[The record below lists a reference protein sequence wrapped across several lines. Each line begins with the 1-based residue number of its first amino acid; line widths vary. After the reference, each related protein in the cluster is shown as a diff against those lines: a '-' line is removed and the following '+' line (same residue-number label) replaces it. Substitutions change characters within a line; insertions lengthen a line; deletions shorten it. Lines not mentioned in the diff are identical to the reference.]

1 MNDSRP
7 RDSMPTNS
15 RPADSVPAVSDFKY
29 ARPDPRGRG
38 RSSRISVSLHDSL
51 FRQLEALAQAEGRS
65 LSNLCA
71 RLIET
76 ALDDHRQAACAPDR
90 R

>member
-7 RDSMPTNS
+7 RDSKPTNFK
-15 RPADSVPAVSDFKY
+15 PADSWPADSDSKDT
-29 ARPDPRGRG
+29 RPGPRGRG
-38 RSSRISVSLHDSL
+38 RSSRISVSLHESL
-51 FRQLEALAQAEGRS
+51 FRQLEELAQEEGRS

-76 ALDDHRQAACAPDR
+76 ALEDHRQAS
-90 R
+90 